1 MLQVR
6 QVSGCL
12 FQGKSLCL
20 EVLSVSRVCTGEG
33 GQQFASPTQG
43 LGGTWLLQFEIKVSV
58 PEADLGLK
66 L

>member
-1 MLQVR
+1 M
-6 QVSGCL
+6 
-12 FQGKSLCL
+12 
-20 EVLSVSRVCTGEG
+20 SRVCTGEG